1 MIVPKL
7 ISLPKLRL
15 CMSRANLFFVWLAV
29 FFFSALINYISK
41 QLTDNGDYILH
52 IVIYEAI

>member
-15 CMSRANLFFVWLAV
+15 CLPRAKLFFVWLAGV
-29 FFFSALINYISK
+29 FFALINYISK